1 MQQTYRVTFA
11 ADAATYTGPID
22 TNSGFP
28 QVSVLTFKK
37 QKDDLKKRRQAI
49 IAGKGR
55 NYRAIGTHRRSTTKH
70 TWTYGELAELSA
82 TFIEHYNT
90 KPIWKIAEEI
100 HAMFAVQLTHQQ
112 ALDAA
117 DADNQEE
124 QVAQLRE
131 PRTHLPTI
139 AAIEL
144 KLMDCISLNFN
155 DTHNYISKP
164 SQMHCEVWAH
174 LLRAQKHRTMI
185 RSMTMMSAKPEQQQ
199 PAAQQ
204 PAAQQQA
211 EAEDQDRE
219 IWNVHSSEFLYDTV
233 AEYEA
238 AFPEAKRRKFNT
250 SASVVAEEV
259 VVGEMDMADVCE
271 ALEEIATEVETREQV
286 HQQNNAAI
294 ALSMSIIRQQQQ
306 DIATLLEYMEHT
318 QSGIEICQQ
327 RINVEMAKIDAIV
340 QRGST
345 TTTTTTTTATATAT
359 ATATVA
365 PAHVDP
371 NDQFDPEHHECRE
384 CSQMFD
390 PLVPGYW
397 LIGPNR
403 ETGDTFYLCRE
414 CTQFMEA
421 EETPQTLQTSTPP
434 TRRIDEDEDEDEDEE
449 DYNYDSDDYQDYQDD
464 DEPKQGDYDH
474 SEECS

>member
-1 MQQTYRVTFA
+1 
-11 ADAATYTGPID
+11 
-22 TNSGFP
+22 
-28 QVSVLTFKK
+28 
-37 QKDDLKKRRQAI
+37 
-49 IAGKGR
+49 
-55 NYRAIGTHRRSTTKH
+55 
-70 TWTYGELAELSA
+70 
-82 TFIEHYNT
+82 
-90 KPIWKIAEEI
+90 
-100 HAMFAVQLTHQQ
+100 
-112 ALDAA
+112 
-117 DADNQEE
+117 
-124 QVAQLRE
+124 
-131 PRTHLPTI
+131 
-139 AAIEL
+139 
-144 KLMDCISLNFN
+144 MDCISLNFN

-174 LLRAQKHRTMI
+174 LLCAQKHRTMI
-185 RSMTMMSAKPEQQQ
+185 RGMTMTAAKPEQQQ

-204 PAAQQQA
+204 QA
-211 EAEDQDRE
+211 EVQAETEVKDQDRE

-250 SASVVAEEV
+250 NDSVGAEEV
-259 VVGEMDMADVCE
+259 VVGEIDMADVCE

-340 QRGST
+340 QHGST
-345 TTTTTTTTATATAT
+345 TTATATAAATATATTTATATAT
-359 ATATVA
+359 ATA
-365 PAHVDP
+365 HVDP
-371 NDQFDPEHHECRE
+371 NDQFDPDHYECRE

-421 EETPQTLQTSTPP
+421 EETPQTLQTST
-434 TRRIDEDEDEDEDEE
+434 TAQRIDEDEDDEEE
-449 DYNYDSDDYQDYQDD
+449 DYSYDSEDYQDYQDD
-464 DEPKQGDYDH
+464 DEPRQGDYDH

>member
-1 MQQTYRVTFA
+1 MQQTPRVTFA
-11 ADAATYTGPID
+11 AVNTTTDTTTD

-28 QVSVLTFKK
+28 QVSILTFKK
-37 QKDDLKKRRQAI
+37 QKDALKKRREAI

-100 HAMFAVQLTHQQ
+100 HARFAVQLTHQQ

-117 DADNQEE
+117 AADPQEE

-139 AAIEL
+139 TAIEL

-164 SQMHCEVWAH
+164 SQMHCEVWTH

-185 RSMTMMSAKPEQQQ
+185 RSMTAAKPEQQQ
-199 PAAQQ
+199 PAA
-204 PAAQQQA
+204 
-211 EAEDQDRE
+211 EQDRE
-219 IWNVHSSEFLYDTV
+219 IWNVHAREFLYDNV
-233 AEYEA
+233 VEHEA
-238 AFPEAKRRKFNT
+238 AFPEAKRRKFNP
-250 SASVVAEEV
+250 SASAEEKV
-259 VVGEMDMADVCE
+259 VVGEMNMADVCE

-294 ALSMSIIRQQQQ
+294 ALSMAIIRQQQQ
-306 DIATLLEYMEHT
+306 DIETLLGYMEDT
-318 QSGIEICQQ
+318 QSGMEICQK
-327 RINVEMAKIDAIV
+327 RINDEMAKIDAIV
-340 QRGST
+340 QRGT
-345 TTTTTTTTATATAT
+345 T
-359 ATATVA
+359 TVA
-365 PAHVDP
+365 PTIASTVAPTAAQVDP
-371 NDQFDPEHHECRE
+371 NDQFDPNHYECRE

-421 EETPQTLQTSTPP
+421 EEIPQTLQTST
-434 TRRIDEDEDEDEDEE
+434 TAQRIDEDEDDEDYSYDSE
-449 DYNYDSDDYQDYQDD
+449 DYEDYQDD
-464 DEPKQGDYDH
+464 DNEPKQGDYDH

>member
-1 MQQTYRVTFA
+1 MQQTPRVTFA
-11 ADAATYTGPID
+11 AVNDTDTTAD

-37 QKDDLKKRRQAI
+37 QKDALKKRREAI

-55 NYRAIGTHRRSTTKH
+55 SYRGVGTHRRSTTKH
-70 TWTYGELAELSA
+70 TWTYGELAELTA
-82 TFIEHYNT
+82 TFMTHYNV

-100 HAMFAVQLTHQQ
+100 HASFAVQLTHQQ

-117 DADNQEE
+117 AALAATDTDPQEE

-131 PRTHLPTI
+131 PRTHLPTVT
-139 AAIEL
+139 AIEL

-164 SQMHCEVWAH
+164 SQMHCEVWSH

-185 RSMTMMSAKPEQQQ
+185 RGMTMMTAKQQ
-199 PAAQQ
+199 PAAEQ
-204 PAAQQQA
+204 
-211 EAEDQDRE
+211 DQDRE
-219 IWNVHSSEFLYDTV
+219 IWNVHAREFLYDNV

-238 AFPEAKRRKFNT
+238 AFPEAKRRKFNP
-250 SASVVAEEV
+250 SASAEEKV
-259 VVGEMDMADVCE
+259 VVGEMNMADVCE

-294 ALSMSIIRQQQQ
+294 ALSMAIIRQQQQ
-306 DIATLLEYMEHT
+306 DIETLLGYMEDT
-318 QSGIEICQQ
+318 QSGMEICQK
-327 RINVEMAKIDAIV
+327 RINDEMAKIDAIV

-345 TTTTTTTTATATAT
+345 TVASTATP
-359 ATATVA
+359 TVA
-365 PAHVDP
+365 PTAAQVDP
-371 NDQFDPEHHECRE
+371 NDQFDPNHYECRE

-421 EETPQTLQTSTPP
+421 EEMPQTLQTSTTP
-434 TRRIDEDEDEDEDEE
+434 TQRIDEDDEEE
-449 DYNYDSDDYQDYQDD
+449 DYSYDSDDYQYDD

>member
-1 MQQTYRVTFA
+1 MQQTPRVTFA
-11 ADAATYTGPID
+11 AVNTTDTTAD

-28 QVSVLTFKK
+28 QVSILTFKK
-37 QKDDLKKRRQAI
+37 QKDALKKRREAI

-55 NYRAIGTHRRSTTKH
+55 SYRGVGTHRRSTTKH
-70 TWTYGELAELSA
+70 TWTYGELAELTA

-100 HAMFAVQLTHQQ
+100 HASFAVQLTHQQ

-117 DADNQEE
+117 AADPQEE

-139 AAIEL
+139 TAIEL
-144 KLMDCISLNFN
+144 KLVDCISLYFN

-185 RSMTMMSAKPEQQQ
+185 RGMTMMTAKQQ
-199 PAAQQ
+199 PAADQ
-204 PAAQQQA
+204 
-211 EAEDQDRE
+211 DQDRE
-219 IWNVHSSEFLYDTV
+219 IWNVHSSEFLYDNV
-233 AEYEA
+233 AEHEA
-238 AFPEAKRRKFNT
+238 AFPEAKRRKFNP
-250 SASVVAEEV
+250 SASVGAEEV
-259 VVGEMDMADVCE
+259 VIGEMDMADVCE

-294 ALSMSIIRQQQQ
+294 ALSMAIIRQQQQ
-306 DIATLLEYMEHT
+306 DIETLLGYMEDT
-318 QSGIEICQQ
+318 QSGMEICQK
-327 RINVEMAKIDAIV
+327 RINDEMAKIDAIV
-340 QRGST
+340 QRGSS
-345 TTTTTTTTATATAT
+345 TTTATATTTTSAPT
-359 ATATVA
+359 STPAVA
-365 PAHVDP
+365 AAQVDP
-371 NDQFDPEHHECRE
+371 NDQFDPNHYECRE

-421 EETPQTLQTSTPP
+421 EEMPQTLQTST
-434 TRRIDEDEDEDEDEE
+434 TAQRIDEEE
-449 DYNYDSDDYQDYQDD
+449 DYSYDSEDYQDYQDD
-464 DEPKQGDYDH
+464 DNEPKQGDYDH